1 MAIMSSGLTY
11 NLPNYVGELFSLT
24 PSDTPLLSMIG
35 GLSGGRSV
43 QAKEFTWQ
51 TVDNAAAA
59 QPDIQEGDM
68 PVYAERARSEVKNVC
83 QIFQYGWQ
91 LSYSK
96 MANVAGL
103 GSGGPVATPPTLAA
117 TSVLG
122 SQPVADE
129 FAFQAMLKVERA
141 ARDVEYTFLQGV
153 FEDPTA
159 STGSRR
165 TRGLLT
171 GITTNETDASAGALT
186 KAMVD
191 STLKTMYDAGAPF
204 RNVVIFANSFNKQ
217 AFSSIYGY
225 APQSRNVGG
234 VDINQIET
242 DFGLLGIV
250 LDRHLPQDDI
260 LFLDVSVVQPVFM
273 SIPGKGHFFIEEMG
287 KTHAGTN
294 WQLYGEIGLEYGP
307 EVWHGKI
314 TDTSTS

>member
-1 MAIMSSGLTY
+1 
-11 NLPNYVGELFSLT
+11 
-24 PSDTPLLSMIG
+24 
-35 GLSGGRSV
+35 
-43 QAKEFTWQ
+43 
-51 TVDNAAAA
+51 
-59 QPDIQEGDM
+59 
-68 PVYAERARSEVKNVC
+68 VKNVC

-103 GSGGPVATPPTLAA
+103 GSGGPVASVA
-117 TSVLG
+117 TKAHSILG
-122 SQPVADE
+122 NQPVQDE
-129 FAFQAMLKVERA
+129 FSLQAQLKIERC
-141 ARDVEYTFLQGV
+141 ARDVEYTFLRGV

-159 STGSRR
+159 DTGTRR
-165 TRGLLT
+165 TRGLLA
-171 GITTNETDASAGALT
+171 GITTNETAASTADLS

-204 RNVVIFANSFNKQ
+204 RNVVIFCNSWNKQ
-217 AFSSIYGY
+217 AFSNIYGY

-260 LFLDVSVVQPVFM
+260 LFVDVSVVRPVFM
-273 SIPGKGHFFIEEMG
+273 AIPDHGHFFIEEMA
-287 KTHAGTN
+287 KTHAGTQ